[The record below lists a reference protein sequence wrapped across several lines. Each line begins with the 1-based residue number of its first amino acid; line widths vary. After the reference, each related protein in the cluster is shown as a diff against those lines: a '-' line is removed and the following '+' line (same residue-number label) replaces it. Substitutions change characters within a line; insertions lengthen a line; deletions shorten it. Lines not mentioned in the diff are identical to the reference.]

1 MLLDMD
7 AIFAAIQM
15 QAQAEEQLKAADEA
29 ERLEQEG
36 GGADASTRG
45 AAAQARKQATEAKT
59 VAEAAVT
66 VAAAA
71 VPNLVGKAPA
81 RPKTRGAPAAERPAF
96 DFRSGIGLGLGRPF
110 GGGFVIRSKKYKA
123 EPAEPAEPDSDAK
136 TSGSARAS
144 ARGEPGSAGPGTARS
159 GKDADSEDMRAK
171 LEAARQRQQAEAA
184 ADEDLAA
191 EELDG
196 DDTSK
201 FKSVATLAAAC
212 GLSAADLQRLLA
224 RRKQDGSAA
233 SALAW
238 ARQYEQRMGVQQTSL
253 ERQLADETAA
263 NGEDSARAKKQTME
277 LRRVEHVL
285 KALRGWIEEELE
297 RRRLVRSELAKELEE
312 AKKAAAEELERKK
325 EAIAAARKGQ
335 SKAVKAKQAARKG
348 KRHAAAAALRS
359 KMDAEL
365 AAAQAA
371 DRADEE
377 KRLAAVKARQRAAR
391 QKRKAKQSGRSG
403 AGTPTGPATPGGRQ
417 SPSVDQLARTSGAAS
432 ASAKPARHIQAWG
445 GDSPSS

>member
-29 ERLEQEG
+29 ERREQEG
-36 GGADASTRG
+36 GGTDATSKE

-123 EPAEPAEPDSDAK
+123 EPSGTEEGGGDSKAA
-136 TSGSARAS
+136 GSAQGS
-144 ARGEPGSAGPGTARS
+144 AGGEPGSAGPGTARS
-159 GKDADSEDMRAK
+159 GSGADGQDMRAK

-184 ADEDLAA
+184 ADADLAA

-196 DDTSK
+196 DDASK

-263 NGEDSARAKKQTME
+263 SGEESAQAKKQTME

-285 KALRGWIEEELE
+285 KALREWIEEELA
-297 RRRLVRSELAKELEE
+297 RRRLVRSELDKQLEAAKQ
-312 AKKAAAEELERKK
+312 AAAEELERKK
-325 EAIAAARKGQ
+325 QAVAAARKDQ

-391 QKRKAKQSGRSG
+391 QKRKAKQGGRSG
-403 AGTPTGPATPGGRQ
+403 AGTPGPTTPGARK
-417 SPSVDQLARTSGAAS
+417 SPAEDDLARTSGAAS
-432 ASAKPARHIQAWG
+432 AAAKPARHLQAWG